1 MEKQR
6 ICIIGDGLSGLTSA
20 IAINN
25 LDNVEVH
32 LISKKSKKVMDK
44 RTTAISE
51 SNFKFLKDNI
61 SELNTRLFWPSKNI
75 ELFYETKN
83 NKINFLNFNQNK
95 NKLMYVYENDKFK
108 NILLKEIKKKKIRT
122 IEKNIKDLKQIKNYA
137 LIILCLGG
145 NSFLYDRII
154 KGRSIK
160 KDYKEVA
167 LIGYVKH
174 KLRTVKTSQFF
185 LKEGPLAILP
195 FSKNYFSFVWSL
207 NKDFYE
213 NNSKKINNLAKS
225 KIKNILKIRHNIQ
238 ITNTQSYPLKLNLK
252 TKYFNKNI
260 LILGEGLHAMH
271 PIAGQGFN
279 LILRDI
285 KKLQEILKY
294 YSQLGISLKNSFA
307 LDDFYVQRKPENII
321 FSLGVDATHAFFKQN
336 KYLDPFKEIIL
347 KNIGKNN
354 VIKKISKII
363 SNQGLSI

>member
-1 MEKQR
+1 MEKQK

-32 LISKKSKKVMDK
+32 LISKKSKKTMDK

-51 SNFKFLKDNI
+51 NNFKFLKDNI
-61 SELNTRLFWPSKNI
+61 SKLDTRLFWPSKNI
-75 ELFYETKN
+75 ELFYETN
-83 NKINFLNFNQNK
+83 INKINFLNFNQNK
-95 NKLMYVYENDKFK
+95 NNLMYVYENDKFK

-122 IEKNIKDLKQIKNYA
+122 IEKDIKDLKQIKNYA

-145 NSFLYDRII
+145 NSFLYDKII
-154 KGRSIK
+154 KGRSIR
-160 KDYKEVA
+160 KDYKEIA
-167 LIGYVKH
+167 LTGYVKH
-174 KLRTVKTSQFF
+174 KLRKVKTSQFF

-225 KIKNILKIRHNIQ
+225 KIKNILKIKHNIK
-238 ITNTQSYPLKLNLK
+238 ITNTQSHPLKLNLK
-252 TKYFNKNI
+252 TKYFNKNL
-260 LILGEGLHAMH
+260 LILGEGLHTIH

-279 LILRDI
+279 LVLRDI

-294 YSQLGISLKNSFA
+294 YSQLGISFKNSFA
-307 LDDFYVQRKPENII
+307 LDDFYAQRKAENIV
-321 FSLGVDATHAFFKQN
+321 FGLGVDAAHTFFKQN

-354 VIKKISKII
+354 VVKKISKII
-363 SNQGLSI
+363 ANQGLSI

>member
-1 MEKQR
+1 MKKQK

-32 LISKKSKKVMDK
+32 LISKKSKKAMDK

-51 SNFKFLKDNI
+51 NNFKFLKDNI
-61 SELNTRLFWPSKNI
+61 SKLDTRLFWPSKNI
-75 ELFYETKN
+75 ELFYETN
-83 NKINFLNFNQNK
+83 INKINFLNFNQNK
-95 NKLMYVYENDKFK
+95 NNLMYVYENDKFK

-122 IEKNIKDLKQIKNYA
+122 IEKDIKDLKQIKNYA

-145 NSFLYDRII
+145 NSFLYDKII
-154 KGRSIK
+154 KGRSIR
-160 KDYKEVA
+160 KDYKEIA
-167 LIGYVKH
+167 LTGYVKH
-174 KLRTVKTSQFF
+174 KLRKVKTSQFF

-225 KIKNILKIRHNIQ
+225 KIKNILKIKHNIK
-238 ITNTQSYPLKLNLK
+238 ITNTQSHPLKLNLK

-294 YSQLGISLKNSFA
+294 YSQLGISFKSSFA
-307 LDDFYVQRKPENII
+307 LDDFYAQRKAENIV
-321 FSLGVDATHAFFKQN
+321 FGLGVDAAHTFFKQN

-354 VIKKISKII
+354 VVKKISKII
-363 SNQGLSI
+363 ANQGLSI